1 MKGTRFALPPE
12 AVHVLQPFF
21 PGYDVRRVRVREGIP
36 RYVIGDPLGYADR
49 DNIYLQKGAYQPETI
64 AGLALLAHEVAHCQ
78 QYDRYGT
85 WNFRARYLRAYFQNR
100 RRGMNHATAYWH
112 VPFEIQA
119 RAVEDLVF
127 ETLQVQAAFSVQQ
140 AALNTSVRK
149 LVEEQQEP
157 GS

>member
-1 MKGTRFALPPE
+1 MKRARFALPPE

-127 ETLQVQAAFSVQQ
+127 ETLQEQAEFSAQQ
-140 AALNTSVRK
+140 AALNAGVRK
-149 LVEEQQEP
+149 LFESQD
-157 GS
+157 S